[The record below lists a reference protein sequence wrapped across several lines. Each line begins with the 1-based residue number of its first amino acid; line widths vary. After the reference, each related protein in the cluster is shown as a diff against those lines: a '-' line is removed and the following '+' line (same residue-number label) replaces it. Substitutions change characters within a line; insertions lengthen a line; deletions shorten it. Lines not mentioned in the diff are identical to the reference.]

1 MKRLLF
7 GVTLNCLCLAG
18 FGIAGS
24 IASANDLDSQP
35 FCLVQP
41 KYPSSAGSK
50 GIEGYVKLE
59 FKVTKKGRAR
69 NPVIL
74 ESDPPLTFDRAAKKA
89 VRKARC
95 KPGYREGEA
104 VDVDGV
110 ITTVK
115 FSVGS

>member
-7 GVTLNCLCLAG
+7 GITLNFLCLAG

-24 IASANDLDSQP
+24 IASANELDSQP

-50 GIEGYVKLE
+50 GLEGYVRLE
-59 FKVTKKGRAR
+59 FTVNQKGRVR

-74 ESDPPLTFDRAAKKA
+74 ESDPPLTFDRAARKA
-89 VRKARC
+89 VLKARC
-95 KPGYREGEA
+95 KPGYKEGEA
-104 VDVDGV
+104 VEVAGV
-110 ITTVK
+110 VTTVH
-115 FSVGS
+115 FSP

>member
-1 MKRLLF
+1 MKRILF
-7 GVTLNCLCLAG
+7 ITTLNFLCLVG
-18 FGIAGS
+18 FGMAGS
-24 IASANDLDSQP
+24 IASANELDSQP

-50 GIEGYVKLE
+50 GVEGYVRLE
-59 FKVTKKGRAR
+59 FTVTKKGKVR

-74 ESDPPLTFDRAAKKA
+74 ESEPPLTFDRAARKA

-95 KPGYREGEA
+95 KPGFRDGEA

-110 ITTVK
+110 KSTVH
-115 FSVGS
+115 FSP

>member
-1 MKRLLF
+1 MKRILF
-7 GVTLNCLCLAG
+7 ITTLNFLCLVG
-18 FGIAGS
+18 FGMAGS
-24 IASANDLDSQP
+24 IASANELDSQP

-50 GIEGYVKLE
+50 GRGLLRLE
-59 FKVTKKGRAR
+59 FTVTKKAKVR

-74 ESDPPLTFDRAAKKA
+74 ESEPPLTFDRAARKA

-95 KPGYREGEA
+95 KPGFRDGEA

-110 ITTVK
+110 KSTVH
-115 FSVGS
+115 FSP

>member
-1 MKRLLF
+1 MKRILF
-7 GVTLNCLCLAG
+7 ITTLNCLCLVG
-18 FGIAGS
+18 CSMAGS
-24 IASANDLDSQP
+24 IASANELDSQP

-50 GIEGYVKLE
+50 GVEGYVRLE
-59 FKVTKKGRAR
+59 FTVTKKGKVP

-74 ESDPPLTFDRAAKKA
+74 EFEPPLTFDRAARKA

-95 KPGYREGEA
+95 KPGFRDGEA

-110 ITTVK
+110 KSTVH
-115 FSVGS
+115 FSP

>member
-7 GVTLNCLCLAG
+7 GVTLNFLCLAG
-18 FGIAGS
+18 FGIPGS
-24 IASANDLDSQP
+24 IANANELDSQP

-50 GIEGYVKLE
+50 GLEGYVRLE
-59 FKVTKKGRAR
+59 FTVNKKGRVR

-74 ESDPPLTFDRAAKKA
+74 DSDPPLIFDRAARKA
-89 VRKARC
+89 VLNARC
-95 KPGYREGEA
+95 KPGYKKGEA

-110 ITTVK
+110 ITTVH
-115 FSVGS
+115 FGP